1 MWTVSLPVQVG
12 IVRAD
17 SSLLPAAIGRIFC
30 AIGIIFES
38 VGDYQLARFKANPAN
53 SGSVMNQGL
62 WRYTRHPNYFGDFLV
77 WLGFYLLAAE
87 SGSWR
92 WTIIGPLLMSLLLI
106 RVSGVRLLEDLL
118 RSRVA
123 GYAKN
128 RFQKGSLDNRI
139 TLLKEDYRDLHGKY
153 DKLVSVEMIEVV
165 GEKYLPGYFAK
176 CSELLHSDGMM
187 LLQAITIP
195 DHRYD
200 GYRRSV
206 DFIQRYV
213 FPGGFL
219 PSMGKIG
226 DCLRRVTDFR
236 FFHAEDFGP
245 HYARTLAHWRHNFWE
260 NIAQVRGLDFD
271 ERFIRIW
278 HYYLCYCEAA
288 FQERQ
293 TGVSQM
299 LLTKPACRRQPVF
312 EPTANGSA
320 M

>member
-1 MWTVSLPVQVG
+1 
-12 IVRAD
+12 
-17 SSLLPAAIGRIFC
+17 
-30 AIGIIFES
+30 
-38 VGDYQLARFKANPAN
+38 
-53 SGSVMNQGL
+53 
-62 WRYTRHPNYFGDFLV
+62 
-77 WLGFYLLAAE
+77 
-87 SGSWR
+87 
-92 WTIIGPLLMSLLLI
+92 MSLLLI

-123 GYAKN
+123 GYAK
-128 RFQKGSLDNRI
+128 
-139 TLLKEDYRDLHGKY
+139 
-153 DKLVSVEMIEVV
+153 LVSVEIIEVV

-245 HYARTLAHWRHNFWE
+245 HYARTLAHLSLIH
-260 NIAQVRGLDFD
+260 I
-271 ERFIRIW
+271 
-278 HYYLCYCEAA
+278 
-288 FQERQ
+288 
-293 TGVSQM
+293 
-299 LLTKPACRRQPVF
+299 
-312 EPTANGSA
+312 
-320 M
+320 

>member
-1 MWTVSLPVQVG
+1 MRTVSLPVQAG

-30 AIGIIFES
+30 AVGIIFES

-87 SGSWR
+87 SGSWW

-118 RSRVA
+118 RNRVA
-123 GYAKN
+123 GYAK
-128 RFQKGSLDNRI
+128 
-139 TLLKEDYRDLHGKY
+139 
-153 DKLVSVEMIEVV
+153 LVSVEIIEVV

-245 HYARTLAHWRHNFWE
+245 HYARTLAHWRHNFWD
-260 NIAQVRGLDFD
+260 NIAQLRGLDFN

-299 LLTKPACRRQPVF
+299 LLTKPSCRRQPVF